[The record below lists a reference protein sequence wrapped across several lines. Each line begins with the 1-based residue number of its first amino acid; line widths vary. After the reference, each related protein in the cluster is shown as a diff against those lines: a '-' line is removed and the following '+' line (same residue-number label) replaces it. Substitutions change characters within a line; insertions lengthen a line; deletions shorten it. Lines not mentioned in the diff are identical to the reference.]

1 MSEHSAAQA
10 EATFRQEQTVP
21 PTTVG
26 IREQLDATT
35 RVVAGAHE
43 AHVREAIESVRWE
56 RRGPLG
62 RLVRRSHSAPTAPS
76 G

>member
-1 MSEHSAAQA
+1 MSQHPAAQ
-10 EATFRQEQTVP
+10 EKIVL

-35 RVVAGAHE
+35 QVVAE
-43 AHVREAIESVRWE
+43 AHDAPLREALESVRWE

-62 RLVRRSHSAPTAPS
+62 RLVRQPHSAI
-76 G
+76 